1 MSGPVSAICRVIMR
15 REIHYVS
22 RIAKLVSLCQPK
34 YWLRSGRP
42 RVVFMTGM
50 PRSGTTLAKRYLG
63 EHPDLAIA
71 PAGKYQDGW
80 AFAMEA
86 PKEKIVVFKNT
97 RNMPILPEIYTAYG
111 NRAWFFCLV
120 RDPRDELASLFETDI
135 HPEVPRNEMFW
146 PLWKERYLSFFDFCR
161 RYGQKNIGIALL
173 RYEDLVLNPSRTK
186 AAFLNWLRLPLAEL
200 DPSYQMIAEIAR
212 GPRRGE
218 DWKAHQHGKVH
229 TASLGR
235 WRQESNPE
243 RLRTMLHYK
252 MCDDVIELMHL
263 LGYGEET
270 TDTAINVQGLS
281 IIR

>member
-1 MSGPVSAICRVIMR
+1 MSGPVSTICRVITR
-15 REIHYVS
+15 CEIHYLS
-22 RIAKLVSLCQPK
+22 RIAKLLSLCQPK
-34 YWLRSGRP
+34 YWIRSRRP

-86 PKEKIVVFKNT
+86 PKDKIVVFKNT

-186 AAFLNWLRLPLAEL
+186 AAFLNWLGLPLAKL
-200 DPSYQMIAEIAR
+200 DPCYRTIPEIAL

-218 DWKAHQHGKVH
+218 DWKTHQYGKIH
-229 TASLGR
+229 AASLGR
-235 WRQESNPE
+235 WCHETKTD
-243 RLRTMLHYK
+243 RLRTMSHYK
-252 MCDDVIELMHL
+252 LCDGVIELMHMF
-263 LGYGEET
+263 GYTEEI
-270 TDTAINVQGLS
+270 TDPTIKIQGLS
-281 IIR
+281 LM